1 MQPAGALAE
10 QPPQQPQQQTAQPLP
25 QPVQPPPSM
34 QRQQQQG
41 EQQQQQQ
48 PLQQQPEHHQRQEP
62 PGVSPATQALL
73 SGEARGLESRR
84 FEVAGVEVH
93 IRQDL
98 RGSNALRPLDDDRVW
113 AGDAA
118 RGGDADAAAPPILT
132 ADDLSRVGLAV
143 WQAGFVLADLLLR
156 RPPFGSWHGVSALD
170 LGCGT
175 GLVGILLSLAG
186 AEVTL
191 TDQPHIVPLA
201 DANAQANLTP
211 GLHRWRVVTYTW
223 GQGNPAAALL
233 QPPDGQQGSAAPAAA
248 AAAAAAAATAAAAGQ
263 GVPGAPP
270 PLQQPPPG
278 ALPLTAGSL
287 PSRSYDVVTAA
298 DVVYQPEVYAEL
310 AATLAALAAPH
321 TLVLLSYKQRGLQEG
336 SLLSLL
342 EAAGFAVQPVPDSSL
357 APEYQGGTYR
367 VVRATRID

>member
-1 MQPAGALAE
+1 MSAVHASQGAA
-10 QPPQQPQQQTAQPLP
+10 
-25 QPVQPPPSM
+25 
-34 QRQQQQG
+34 
-41 EQQQQQQ
+41 
-48 PLQQQPEHHQRQEP
+48 
-62 PGVSPATQALL
+62 
-73 SGEARGLESRR
+73 GEAWLAGRV
-84 FEVAGVEVH
+84 VAGCW
-93 IRQDL
+93 RF
-98 RGSNALRPLDDDRVW
+98 PT
-113 AGDAA
+113 AA
-118 RGGDADAAAPPILT
+118 WLLAAPLVPCHP
-132 ADDLSRVGLAV
+132 ACACFPHPQRVETYCPA
-143 WQAGFVLADLLLR
+143 
-156 RPPFGSWHGVSALD
+156 
-170 LGCGT
+170 

-201 DANAQANLTP
+201 DANAQARAGSGGGPQAEQRRRRPGQPLWHLCLQQQGPWADDAVRCCRPAAAGELHCCVGQAPHASLTPILVQANLTP

-321 TLVLLSYKQRGLQEG
+321 TLVLLSYKQRGAWWREVHG
-336 SLLSLL
+336 RARLLGVSWLL
-342 EAAGFAVQPVPDSSL
+342 RAVHARRMQ
-357 APEYQGGTYR
+357 
-367 VVRATRID
+367 

>member
-132 ADDLSRVGLAV
+132 GGWAAGAACAV
-143 WQAGFVLADLLLR
+143 RKRRCMLPACLLLQ
-156 RPPFGSWHGVSALD
+156 GSALD
-170 LGCGT
+170 NNTPAGNRSLPPLPSRLSRRLEPSGVGGVAG
-175 GLVGILLSLAG
+175 GLR
-186 AEVTL
+186 
-191 TDQPHIVPLA
+191 
-201 DANAQANLTP
+201 P
-211 GLHRWRVVTYTW
+211 GR
-223 GQGNPAAALL
+223 PAAA
-233 QPPDGQQGSAAPAAA
+233 PPALRQLARRVC
-248 AAAAAAAATAAAAGQ
+248 AG
-263 GVPGAPP
+263 PG
-270 PLQQPPPG
+270 L
-278 ALPLTAGSL
+278 
-287 PSRSYDVVTAA
+287 R
-298 DVVYQPEVYAEL
+298 
-310 AATLAALAAPH
+310 H
-321 TLVLLSYKQRGLQEG
+321 R
-336 SLLSLL
+336 
-342 EAAGFAVQPVPDSSL
+342 
-357 APEYQGGTYR
+357 
-367 VVRATRID
+367 